1 MNLVK
6 KISTKKVL
14 YIVIFLWALLQL
26 SFALPDNIVNDW
38 MGWRQSD
45 TQTIA
50 RNFIQPGSNIF
61 YPQINWGGNGP
72 GYAETEFQ
80 LYTFLIAQI
89 MRITGESV
97 LPGQLLSLL
106 FIALTAL
113 VTFFALLHYSKDEYA
128 SLFGA
133 VFFLVSNGAVHL
145 STSVQPDSLCILFY
159 SLALFSFL
167 KYLDDQNY
175 KLLFM
180 WVLFSILSALIKPLA
195 LNIGIIQFFIII
207 FMHRHLLK
215 SIKLWAG
222 WFVIV
227 SVTLSYLI
235 FSYNLYL
242 EYGNTFGVIG
252 GDSKFPTLKGLT
264 VFIHYPKL
272 AYMTVLW
279 GVGPIG
285 LLAFVYLIYKKNLI
299 RLEWALIIG
308 NAAAI
313 LIPMRYTVN
322 SGFSP
327 HYYIF
332 TALLGAWLAAFA
344 FQLFNDNIRD
354 RNIRQLFPVIS
365 VVLLILI
372 YSSHL
377 YMRMNPAGMHYHPS
391 VTSLGYKLKEIAVPN
406 SLAIVRSIANE
417 KERGEWGNRINNY
430 EDPRIFYVAD
440 IKGWS
445 LPRDYKGFERVKEFV
460 TKGADYYA
468 EPYSNPIDDDLNKWL
483 NHNSKLIYLG
493 KDGRIYKF

>member
-6 KISTKKVL
+6 KFSAKKVL

-38 MGWRQSD
+38 LGWRQAD

-50 RNFIQPGSNIF
+50 RNFTNPGSNIF
-61 YPQINWGGNGP
+61 YPQINWGGNGL

-80 LYTFLIAQI
+80 LYTFIIAQV
-89 MRITGESV
+89 MKITGESV

-106 FIALTAL
+106 FIGLTSI
-113 VTFFALLHYSKDEYA
+113 VTFFILLHYSKDEYA

-133 VFFLVSNGAVHL
+133 IFFLVSNGAVHL
-145 STSVQPDSLCILFY
+145 STSIQPDSLCIMFY
-159 SLALFSFL
+159 SLALFTFL
-167 KYLDDQNY
+167 KYIDNQSY
-175 KLLFM
+175 KLLFL
-180 WVLFSILSALIKPLA
+180 WVFFSILAALIKPLA
-195 LNIGIIQFFIII
+195 LNVGIVQFFIIV
-207 FMHRHLLK
+207 FLHRHLLK

-222 WFVIV
+222 WSVIV
-227 SVTLSYLI
+227 TVTASYLI

-264 VFIHYPKL
+264 VLIHYPKL

-279 GVGPIG
+279 GIGPIG
-285 LLAFVYLIYKKNLI
+285 LLAFIYLIYKNNLI
-299 RLEWALIIG
+299 KLEWALIIG

-332 TALLGAWLAAFA
+332 TAFLGAWLAAFA

-354 RNIRQLFPVIS
+354 KNIRQYIPLVS
-365 VVLLILI
+365 VVVLVLI
-372 YSSHL
+372 YSSHI

-391 VTSLGYKLKEIAVPN
+391 VTNLGYKLKEIAEPN

-430 EDPRIFYVAD
+430 EDPRIFYIAN
-440 IKGWS
+440 IKGWA

-468 EPYSNPIDDDLNKWL
+468 EPFSNPIDIELNKWL
-483 NHNSKLIYLG
+483 SVNSQLIYQS